1 MKIEYNLDK
10 YPIYSIFI
18 LILIISAN
26 FLTQLFPCRL
36 QKILTQNIYI
46 KHMFAFLSLTFFV
59 VLTAPLDDKSLKNI
73 FYKSFI
79 LYILFILMMRTDKY
93 FFIIILL
100 LIALVY
106 IFVLKENEYKSILEK
121 NNLNEKEKNEIKN
134 NIMNIKQINEYL
146 FYIVIIITIIGFL
159 LYLGE
164 KKYEKKN
171 KFCFSSFF
179 FGQYE
184 CKYEK
189 DNISYK
195 KALNSILL

>member
-1 MKIEYNLDK
+1 MENNLDK
-10 YPIYSIFI
+10 YPIHSIFI

-36 QKILTQNIYI
+36 QKILTKNIYI
-46 KHMFAFLSLTFFV
+46 KHIFAFLSLTFFV

-73 FYKSFI
+73 FQKSFI
-79 LYILFILMMRTDKY
+79 LYILFILIMRTDKY
-93 FFIIILL
+93 FFIIILF
-100 LIALVY
+100 LIALIY
-106 IFVLKENEYKSILEK
+106 ILVLKENEYKSIIEK
-121 NNLNEKEKNEIKN
+121 NNLKDKEKDEINKN
-134 NIMNIKQINEYL
+134 IIDIKKINDIL

-159 LYLGE
+159 IYLGE

-171 KFCFSSFF
+171 NFCFSSFF

-184 CKYEK
+184 CKFDN

-195 KALNSILL
+195 KAINSILS